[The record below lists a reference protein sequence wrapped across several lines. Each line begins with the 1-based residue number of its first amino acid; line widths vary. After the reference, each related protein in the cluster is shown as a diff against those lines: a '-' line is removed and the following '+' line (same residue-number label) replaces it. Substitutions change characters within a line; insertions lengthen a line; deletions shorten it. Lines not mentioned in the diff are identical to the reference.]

1 MRSAMTK
8 TNRKRERYLFR
19 TAIST
24 LHERLGC
31 KPTVDE
37 IISFT
42 KRYQQLDQDERERLY
57 GQRITNRRL
66 LNKWIKTVRSE

>member
-19 TAIST
+19 TAIRI
-24 LHERLGC
+24 LHERLGR

-37 IISFT
+37 IIGFT
-42 KRYQQLDQDERERLY
+42 KRYQQLDQHERERLY
-57 GQRITNRRL
+57 GAVNGVVHHAGGR
-66 LNKWIKTVRSE
+66 